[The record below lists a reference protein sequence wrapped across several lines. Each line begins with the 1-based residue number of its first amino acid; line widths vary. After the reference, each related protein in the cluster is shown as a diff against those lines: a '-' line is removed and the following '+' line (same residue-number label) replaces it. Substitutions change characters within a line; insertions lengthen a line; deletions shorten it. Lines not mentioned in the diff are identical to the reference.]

1 MAQLHVELGGEDRSA
16 EGRHGAADEGA
27 RGRSRQRPFHHRQH
41 QFPRPARGGV
51 DSDLRRISEARDGS
65 DPRGTHSA
73 RGRGA
78 GEANLR
84 YQPQSRGVSESRLE
98 RRLVG
103 HRAHLLSR
111 WTRQDARHSLGARP
125 GRGQPK
131 RTGAALGCV
140 PDVLRSRRF
149 RHARRRRSARARA
162 AGLGELAGRSLDRD
176 VARHGAR
183 RRSAQQRRAPSPNL
197 LAALE
202 STDGV
207 GVMAAAV
214 TRADVEDLL
223 YREAALLD
231 EWRLEEWLG
240 LLTDDATYYVP
251 PNDHPEGDPKTTL
264 FILADD
270 IVRIRERVKRLM
282 SPECHAEYP
291 HSRTRRLISN
301 VRIVSSDGDLVTV
314 AANFVCYRYRRYERI
329 REYVGAYR
337 YVLQQSAAG
346 LRIKERRV
354 LIDAHE
360 LGSLGSVSFIL

>member
-1 MAQLHVELGGEDRSA
+1 MAD
-16 EGRHGAADEGA
+16 
-27 RGRSRQRPFHHRQH
+27 
-41 QFPRPARGGV
+41 
-51 DSDLRRISEARDGS
+51 
-65 DPRGTHSA
+65 
-73 RGRGA
+73 
-78 GEANLR
+78 
-84 YQPQSRGVSESRLE
+84 
-98 RRLVG
+98 
-103 HRAHLLSR
+103 
-111 WTRQDARHSLGARP
+111 
-125 GRGQPK
+125 
-131 RTGAALGCV
+131 
-140 PDVLRSRRF
+140 
-149 RHARRRRSARARA
+149 
-162 AGLGELAGRSLDRD
+162 
-176 VARHGAR
+176 
-183 RRSAQQRRAPSPNL
+183 
-197 LAALE
+197 
-202 STDGV
+202 
-207 GVMAAAV
+207 V

-240 LLTDDATYYVP
+240 LLTDDAAYYVP

-270 IVRIRERVKRLM
+270 IVRIRERIKRLM

-301 VRIVSSDGDLVTV
+301 VRIVSTDGDLVTV

-337 YVLQQSAAG
+337 YVLRRHGSE